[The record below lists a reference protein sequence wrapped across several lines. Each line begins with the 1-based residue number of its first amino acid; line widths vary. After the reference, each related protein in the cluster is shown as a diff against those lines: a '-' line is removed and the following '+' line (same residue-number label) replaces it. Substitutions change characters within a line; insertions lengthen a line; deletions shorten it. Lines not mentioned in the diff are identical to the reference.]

1 MSDLW
6 HDKNKHLID
15 EGHPIQYNLSEDI
28 ICLKEEVERLREGL
42 IHLEQLHHNQK
53 ATVREARQRVQ
64 ELETG
69 VKTIYNT
76 MGPET
81 PDCCG
86 CKAEWSVSMEICK
99 SLLEAK
105 SDE

>member
-1 MSDLW
+1 MSDQCQHCTVKGDW
-6 HDKNKHLID
+6 DKCQSTKCFHHENWGWLQLKD
-15 EGHPIQYNLSEDI
+15 QRNNLQA
-28 ICLKEEVERLREGL
+28 K
-42 IHLEQLHHNQK
+42 
-53 ATVREARQRVQ
+53 VQ

-86 CKAEWSVSMEICK
+86 CKVEWSVSMEICK

-105 SDE
+105 PND